1 MSNIYLGFKE
11 RKWVNNAAV
20 DCSFAEYRKGN
31 APAEAGLIW
40 IVISDSLFRICIAR
54 REYKRAGESHVF
66 ILPIEKWVEKVINL
80 LKVKGKGLF
89 IVISMT

>member
-11 RKWVNNAAV
+11 RKWVNKADV

-31 APAEAGLIW
+31 APTEAGLIW
-40 IVISDSLFRICIAR
+40 TVISDSMFRICIAR
-54 REYKRAGESHVF
+54 REYKRAGDSHVF
-66 ILPIEKWVEKVINL
+66 LPIEKWVEKVINL